1 MSKLSEDGLWDYAA
15 KRYALCRE
23 ACLVLQDKFQ
33 VNVNLL
39 LLLCWCVEHGA
50 VVTLADLTRLRD
62 VIADSDLALKQ
73 HRITRQQAKPPAGDA
88 AAYEALKKQEL
99 ALEAEQQRILVN
111 TYNQLARPVA
121 DGAVSYASVAAFM
134 ALYNLRAD
142 DVAKALLTKIVTI
155 KSIK

>member
-1 MSKLSEDGLWDYAA
+1 MSKLSHGELWDYAA
-15 KRYALCRE
+15 KRYALCSE

-62 VIADSDLALKQ
+62 AIADSDLVLKQ
-73 HRITRQQAKPPAGDA
+73 HRTQRRQAKPPAGDA

-111 TYNQLARPVA
+111 TFNQLAHPVA

-134 ALYNLRAD
+134 ALFGLRTNED
-142 DVAKALLTKIVTI
+142 AKALLTKIVTI